1 MIQVR
6 IHGRGGQGVVT
17 AADLISCAAFADG
30 HYAQSFPSFGS
41 ERTGA
46 PVVSYCRIDSGPI
59 RLREPVLYPDVVL
72 VQDATLLGA
81 IPVCSG
87 LKAKGFVLINSAQTV
102 GQLGL
107 KDLQSQL
114 PSGHLAIIPATEWS
128 QQYLGRVLPNA
139 AMLGATAA
147 LTGFFQLESM
157 VQAIR
162 DRFDPKVAQGN
173 IQVAQ
178 EAYRLVNLRIQ
189 EREHAET
196 D

>member
-87 LKAKGFVLINSAQTV
+87 LKAKGFVLINSAAQRAFSHYSCHRMVPTV
-102 GQLGL
+102 FRAGTAERGNVGCNCGTNRIFPVRKYGAGDSGSIRPKSRARQY
-107 KDLQSQL
+107 
-114 PSGHLAIIPATEWS
+114 PSSAGGVPTS
-128 QQYLGRVLPNA
+128 
-139 AMLGATAA
+139 
-147 LTGFFQLESM
+147 
-157 VQAIR
+157 
-162 DRFDPKVAQGN
+162 
-173 IQVAQ
+173 
-178 EAYRLVNLRIQ
+178 
-189 EREHAET
+189 
-196 D
+196 